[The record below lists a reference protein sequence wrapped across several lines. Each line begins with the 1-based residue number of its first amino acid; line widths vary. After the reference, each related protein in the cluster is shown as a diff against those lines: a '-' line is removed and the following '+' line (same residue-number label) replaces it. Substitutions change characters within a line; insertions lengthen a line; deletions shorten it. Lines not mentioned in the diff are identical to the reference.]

1 MPSNHVRKSG
11 HYNTSLSF
19 PSPELAVLA
28 DGAGTLHIV
37 STGIRVESTTWKV
50 SWPSYTFQG
59 YIHTRV
65 EGILHWSTHIFQM
78 CFCDFACVIFLC
90 SFITDIKSLLQS

>member
-1 MPSNHVRKSG
+1 MPSNHMRKSG

-37 STGIRVESTTWKV
+37 RTGSREEASTWRV
-50 SWPSYTFQG
+50 
-59 YIHTRV
+59 
-65 EGILHWSTHIFQM
+65 
-78 CFCDFACVIFLC
+78 
-90 SFITDIKSLLQS
+90 

>member
-1 MPSNHVRKSG
+1 LGIGITLLGPLQTDMLDGAVEVWEIPSNHVRKPG

-37 STGIRVESTTWKV
+37 STGSRIGIAGIGVDTVTWKV
-50 SWPSYTFQG
+50 SK
-59 YIHTRV
+59 I
-65 EGILHWSTHIFQM
+65 
-78 CFCDFACVIFLC
+78 
-90 SFITDIKSLLQS
+90 